1 MATGGLF
8 PGLQPKLRKPAAK
21 GLSRELVPGFFVDQQ
36 IDQSQPLWLIVRF
49 GQ

>member
-1 MATGGLF
+1 MATGCLF
-8 PGLQPKLRKPAAK
+8 LGLQPQLRKPAAK
-21 GLSRELVPGFFVDQQ
+21 GLSRELVLGFFVDQQ